1 MAEPQRGLM
10 TPEEFFAWQ
19 LDQEERYELVDGVPV
34 PLRGMTGASN
44 AHDAVTVNMIISL
57 GNQLR
62 GSPCRVVSA
71 DTAVRTSI
79 RGIRRPDVTVE
90 CAPINPK
97 SYEAHS
103 PKLVVDVL
111 SPSTREMDRIR
122 KVEEYK
128 RLPTVTGIMLVEPG
142 APRILVFRRTG
153 EAWSDETYAGLD
165 AVVPLPDLQASL
177 PLRDIYEGVP
187 LEASPP
193 ASSAERG

>member
-1 MAEPQRGLM
+1 MAEPQRRLM

-44 AHDAVTVNMIISL
+44 AHDAVAVNIIISL

-62 GSPCRVVSA
+62 RGPCRVATA

-90 CAPINPK
+90 CAPIDPK
-97 SYEAHS
+97 SYEAHA
-103 PKLVVDVL
+103 PRLVVEVL
-111 SPSTREMDRIR
+111 SPSTRVVDGIR

-128 RLPTVTGIMLVEPG
+128 RLPTLIAIILVEPG
-142 APRILVFRRTG
+142 IANVLVLRRDG
-153 EAWSDETYAGLD
+153 AEWRDQAYAGLD
-165 AVVPLPDLQASL
+165 SVVPLPEIGASL
-177 PLRDIYEGVP
+177 TLGDVYEGVP
-187 LEASPP
+187 LEDVA
-193 ASSAERG
+193 

>member
-1 MAEPQRGLM
+1 MAEPQRRLM

-44 AHDAVTVNMIISL
+44 AHDAVAVNIIISL

-62 GSPCRVVSA
+62 RGPCRVATA

-90 CAPINPK
+90 CAPIDPK
-97 SYEAHS
+97 SYEAHA
-103 PKLVVDVL
+103 PKLVVEVL
-111 SPSTREMDRIR
+111 SPSTRQMDRIR

-128 RLPTVTGIMLVEPG
+128 RLPTLTAIMLVEPG
-142 APRILVFRRTG
+142 VANVLVLRRDG
-153 EAWSDETYAGLD
+153 AEWRDEAYAGAD
-165 AVVPLPDLQASL
+165 SVVPLPEIGASL
-177 PLRDIYEGVP
+177 TLRDVYEGVP
-187 LEASPP
+187 LEDVA
-193 ASSAERG
+193 

>member
-1 MAEPQRGLM
+1 MAEPQRRLM

-44 AHDAVTVNMIISL
+44 AHDAVAVNIIISL

-62 GSPCRVVSA
+62 RGPCRVATA

-90 CAPINPK
+90 CAPIDPK
-97 SYEAHS
+97 SYEAHA
-103 PKLVVDVL
+103 PRLVVEVL
-111 SPSTREMDRIR
+111 SPSTRVVDGIR

-128 RLPTVTGIMLVEPG
+128 RLPTLTAIMLVEPTI
-142 APRILVFRRTG
+142 AHVLVLRRDG
-153 EAWSDETYAGLD
+153 PAAWRDETYVGLD
-165 AVVPLPDLQASL
+165 TVVPLADIAAALT
-177 PLRDIYEGVP
+177 LRDVYEGVP
-187 LEASPP
+187 LEDVA
-193 ASSAERG
+193 